1 VGLISN
7 HYTKEGPGVPDEEE
21 QRSAFVRFWQ
31 YFGRRFTSL
40 IKLNLLFVIPV
51 AAAITL
57 LFVFSTVINNEVLRN
72 LMAFAPFILVAPFV
86 AGLTYVT
93 RNYARRD
100 HAFIF
105 SDFKDAV
112 KENWK
117 PFLIDGFICYVM
129 FFVISI
135 AMNYYGGQIANN
147 KLFYVP
153 YILCILLTF
162 IFVSSHFYIPVMIV
176 TFDLKLRQIYKN
188 ALLFTVIGLW
198 RNIFLF
204 VLLAAG
210 VYGVSYLLTILEIN
224 LWVLLIV
231 ILLAIFILFSF
242 VAFLINFTVYPL
254 IDRLLIHPSQNQEDP
269 AAAKKSKTNNDDI
282 F

>member
-1 VGLISN
+1 
-7 HYTKEGPGVPDEEE
+7 
-21 QRSAFVRFWQ
+21 
-31 YFGRRFTSL
+31 
-40 IKLNLLFVIPV
+40 
-51 AAAITL
+51 
-57 LFVFSTVINNEVLRN
+57 
-72 LMAFAPFILVAPFV
+72 
-86 AGLTYVT
+86 
-93 RNYARRD
+93 
-100 HAFIF
+100 
-105 SDFKDAV
+105 
-112 KENWK
+112 
-117 PFLIDGFICYVM
+117 
-129 FFVISI
+129 
-135 AMNYYGGQIANN
+135 
-147 KLFYVP
+147 
-153 YILCILLTF
+153 
-162 IFVSSHFYIPVMIV
+162 MIV